1 MERAEIDHYVDLLSA
16 YKSEIEQIGRRLRID
31 LPHFTTSARRG
42 LTADQLPLGQRLAL
56 AAEHIR
62 DMLEAATGDI
72 DDAIQTLT
80 EAEADDE
87 KAPEIW
93 PTFRSRGPLPERF
106 AGLRGAA

>member
-1 MERAEIDHYVDLLSA
+1 MERAEANHYVDLLSA
-16 YKSEIEQIGRRLRID
+16 YKTEIEQIGRRLRID

-56 AAEHIR
+56 SGEHIR
-62 DMLEAATGDI
+62 DMLEAAVGDI

-87 KAPEIW
+87 RAPEVL
-93 PTFRSRGPLPERF
+93 PFVRRAYLPERLGGV
-106 AGLRGAA
+106 A